1 MENSPIEAST
11 STHSLIF
18 RSVDTPVS
26 FDVSVGNNSDR
37 FANFHVEVSA
47 PGENPSSGYK
57 WYRISPEVA
66 AAQPHGSTTTFQV
79 IVFDSPV
86 PGFVGTIDLTVRV
99 FSPQLRQERRLVVRL
114 TIEADRRPA
123 AIRMEL
129 PVREFQVYPRNTVDI
144 LVKVQNLGQQFVEVV
159 LRLTGIEPAWSIG
172 GTERRIALQPA
183 SQAEV
188 SFQCQPPSVTQAPSQ
203 NYPFTIEAIGH
214 NLAPGTNEGKI
225 EVLPVGFISLAVTPK
240 HQQLPAQGQWWP
252 NWKAKSTTIT
262 AAFKNDSNVYQ
273 QVDVLVQGKDCNHC
287 SWSSS
292 PPLADLDLGKTTTV
306 GLAVTTERPWVG
318 IGRKL
323 ELEAKP
329 VLSDQRLG
337 TTDPATESFT
347 VRVLPILPLW
357 LQLGSIAILAGLI
370 ALVLKPGSIAH
381 TAFVNS
387 VRLSGDGSTVLSG
400 GDDCTI
406 RRWRREGVKLLPAQ
420 SLAGGEP
427 IACGRSHNP
436 IGLLA
441 IPNRSVSVLRLMPED
456 SNRLA
461 AGLENGAVELWNVA
475 TAKKLSK
482 LEPPQQQ
489 TNDRVFDMVFSQ
501 DSKYLYVGHGSGNL
515 KVWER
520 SSPEGQ
526 FQLADPQHLIDLK
539 SQLKLNFQ
547 VRALALNPA
556 QNTLVIGGNFK
567 RFVTIEGQNQ
577 IVDNQTNQIAVQKLE
592 KLDNKLSAG
601 SGDYI
606 WGLAFVPNAPSILAT
621 ADSDG
626 YITIWDL
633 TSCPK
638 SKKVAGITEL
648 DCQPQSG
655 IKHRWRGSQKEIRS
669 IAFSEDGKL
678 LVSGGD
684 DGRLMAWWLTP
695 EYKVDVLKGAVG
707 KEIYKSDRKI
717 NSIDL
722 KTIDRGI
729 AIITGSEDFQVKL
742 HQLVN
747 GE

>member
-1 MENSPIEAST
+1 MENSAIEAST
-11 STHSLIF
+11 STHSLTF

-47 PGENPSSGYK
+47 PGENLNSGYK

-79 IVFDSPV
+79 IIFDSPV

-99 FSPQLRQERRLVVRL
+99 FSPQLRQERRLMVRL
-114 TIEADRRPA
+114 TISADRRPA
-123 AIRMEL
+123 SVSIEL
-129 PVREFQVYPRNTVDI
+129 PVREFQIYPRNTVDI
-144 LVKVQNLGQQFVEVV
+144 PVKVRNLGQQFVEVV

-172 GTERRIALQPA
+172 GTERRVSLHPA
-183 SQAEV
+183 SQVEV
-188 SFQCQPPSVTQAPSQ
+188 SFQCQPPSVTQAPSK
-203 NYPFTIEAIGH
+203 NYPFTIEVIDH

-225 EVLPVGFISLAVTPK
+225 EVLPVGFISLVLTPK

-273 QVDVLVQGKDCNHC
+273 QVDILVQGKDCNRC
-287 SWSSS
+287 SLSIS
-292 PPLADLDLGKTTTV
+292 PPIAHLNLGKTTTV
-306 GLAVTTERPWVG
+306 GLEVTTERPWAG

-357 LQLGSIAILAGLI
+357 LQLGSIALLAGLI
-370 ALVLKPGSIAH
+370 ALLLKPGSISH

-406 RRWRREGVKLLPAQ
+406 RRWRRDGDKLVP
-420 SLAGGEP
+420 SLTLVGSEP
-427 IACGRSHNP
+427 IACGRSQNP
-436 IGLLA
+436 QGLLA
-441 IPNRSVSVLRLMPED
+441 IPNRPVSVLRLMPED

-461 AGLENGAVELWNVA
+461 VGLENGNVELWSVK
-475 TAKKLSK
+475 TAKKIGT
-482 LEPPQQQ
+482 LEPPQKQK

-501 DSKYLYVGHGSGNL
+501 DSKYLYAGHASGILN
-515 KVWER
+515 VWER

-526 FQLADPQHLIDLK
+526 FQLADPSHPIDLK
-539 SQLKLNFQ
+539 KQLKLNFQ

-556 QNTLVIGGNFK
+556 QNTLVVGGNYK
-567 RFVTIEGQNQ
+567 RFVTIEGKDR
-577 IVDNQTNQIAVQKLE
+577 IVDSQNSQIAVQKLE
-592 KLDNKLSAG
+592 KLDENLSAG

-606 WGLAFVPNAPSILAT
+606 WGLAFAPNAASILAT

-638 SKKVAGITEL
+638 GKKVEGISELNCQPAGIK
-648 DCQPQSG
+648 S
-655 IKHRWRGSQKEIRS
+655 RWRASQKSIRS

-684 DGRLMAWWLTP
+684 DGRLMAWWLNS
-695 EYKVDVLKGAVG
+695 EYKIDVLKGAMG
-707 KEIYKSDRKI
+707 KEIYRSDRKI
-717 NSIDL
+717 NSIDI
-722 KTIDRGI
+722 KIIERGI
-729 AIITGSEDFQVKL
+729 TIVSGSEDFQVKL
-742 HQLVN
+742 HQLVD

>member
-1 MENSPIEAST
+1 MESSAIEASI

-18 RSVDTPVS
+18 RSVDTPAS

-47 PGENPSSGYK
+47 PGENLSSGYK

-79 IVFDSPV
+79 IVFASPV

-99 FSPQLRQERRLVVRL
+99 FSPQLRQERRLIVRL

-123 AIRMEL
+123 AVSIEL
-129 PVREFQVYPRNTVDI
+129 PVREFQIYPRNTVDI
-144 LVKVQNLGQQFVEVV
+144 PVKVRNLGQQFVEVV
-159 LRLTGIEPAWSIG
+159 LGLTGIEPAWSIG
-172 GTERRIALQPA
+172 GTQRRVSLPPT
-183 SQAEV
+183 SQVEV
-188 SFQCQPPSVTQAPSQ
+188 IFQCQPPSVTQAPSQ

-225 EVLPVGFISLAVTPK
+225 EVLPVGFISLALTPK

-262 AAFKNDSNVYQ
+262 AAFKNDSNVDQ
-273 QVDVLVQGKDCNHC
+273 QVDVLVQGKDCHRC
-287 SWSSS
+287 RLSIS
-292 PPLADLDLGKTTTV
+292 PPIAHLQSGKTTTV
-306 GLAVTTERPWVG
+306 GLEVTTERPWVG

-347 VRVLPILPLW
+347 VRVLPIVPLW
-357 LQLGSIAILAGLI
+357 LQMGSIAIFAGVITL
-370 ALVLKPGSIAH
+370 LLKPGSIAH

-406 RRWRREGVKLLPAQ
+406 RRWWREGGKLKPAE
-420 SLAGGEP
+420 SLAAGES
-427 IACGRSHNP
+427 IACGRSQNP
-436 IGLLA
+436 AGLLA
-441 IPNRSVSVLRLMPED
+441 IPDQPVSVLRLMPED
-456 SNRLA
+456 NNRLA
-461 AGLENGAVELWNVA
+461 VGLENGNVELWNVA
-475 TAKKLSK
+475 TAKKFGK
-482 LEPPQQQ
+482 LEPPQKQK
-489 TNDRVFDMVFSQ
+489 TNDRVFDIVFSQ
-501 DSKYLYVGHGSGNL
+501 DSKYLYAGHGSGSLN
-515 KVWER
+515 VWER
-520 SSPEGQ
+520 SSPAGQ
-526 FQLADPQHLIDLK
+526 FQLADPRHLIIK
-539 SQLKLNFQ
+539 NQLKKDFQ
-547 VRALALNPA
+547 IRSLALNSS
-556 QNTLVIGGNFK
+556 QNILVVGGNYK
-567 RFVTIEGQNQ
+567 RFFTIEGKNQ
-577 IVDNQTNQIAVQKLE
+577 IVDSQNGQIAVQKLE
-592 KLDNKLSAG
+592 ELDKNLSAG

-606 WGLAFVPNAPSILAT
+606 WGLAFAPNAPSILAT

-633 TSCPK
+633 TSCSK
-638 SKKVAGITEL
+638 SQKVDGISEL
-648 DCQPQSG
+648 NCQKTG
-655 IKHRWRGSQKEIRS
+655 IKHRWRASQKSIRS

-695 EYKVDVLKGAVG
+695 EYKIDVSKGAVG
-707 KEIYKSDRKI
+707 KEIYQSDRKI

-722 KTIDRGI
+722 KTIDRGV
-729 AIITGSEDFQVKL
+729 AIVSGSEDFQVKL

>member
-1 MENSPIEAST
+1 
-11 STHSLIF
+11 
-18 RSVDTPVS
+18 
-26 FDVSVGNNSDR
+26 
-37 FANFHVEVSA
+37 
-47 PGENPSSGYK
+47 
-57 WYRISPEVA
+57 
-66 AAQPHGSTTTFQV
+66 
-79 IVFDSPV
+79 
-86 PGFVGTIDLTVRV
+86 
-99 FSPQLRQERRLVVRL
+99 
-114 TIEADRRPA
+114 
-123 AIRMEL
+123 
-129 PVREFQVYPRNTVDI
+129 
-144 LVKVQNLGQQFVEVV
+144 
-159 LRLTGIEPAWSIG
+159 
-172 GTERRIALQPA
+172 
-183 SQAEV
+183 
-188 SFQCQPPSVTQAPSQ
+188 
-203 NYPFTIEAIGH
+203 
-214 NLAPGTNEGKI
+214 
-225 EVLPVGFISLAVTPK
+225 VLPVGFISLALSPK
-240 HQQLPAQGQWWP
+240 HQQLPAQGQWLP
-252 NWKAKSTTIT
+252 NWKAKSTTVT
-262 AAFKNDSNVYQ
+262 ATFKNDSNVYQ
-273 QVDVLVQGKDCNHC
+273 QVDVLVQGKDGDRC
-287 SWSSS
+287 SWEIS
-292 PPLADLDLGKTTTV
+292 PSIAHLDLGKTTTV
-306 GLAVTTERPWVG
+306 ALEMTTQRPWVG

-337 TTDPATESFT
+337 TTDPATEAFT

-357 LQLGSIAILAGLI
+357 LQLGSIAMLAGVI
-370 ALVLKPGSIAH
+370 ALLLKPGSIAH

-406 RRWRREGVKLLPAQ
+406 RRWRRDGGKLVPSQ
-420 SLAGGEP
+420 SLAGSEP

-436 IGLLA
+436 VGLLA

-456 SNRLA
+456 SNRLGV
-461 AGLENGAVELWNVA
+461 GLENGIVELWNVA
-475 TAKKLSK
+475 TAKKLGK

-526 FQLADPQHLIDLK
+526 FQLADPSHLIDLK
-539 SQLKLNFQ
+539 NQLKLNFQ

-567 RFVTIEGQNQ
+567 RFVTIEGKNQ
-577 IVDNQTNQIAVQKLE
+577 IVDSKASEIAVQKLE
-592 KLDNKLSAG
+592 KLDEKLSAG

-606 WGLAFVPNAPSILAT
+606 WGLAFAPNAPSILAT

-633 TSCPK
+633 TSCTK
-638 SKKVAGITEL
+638 GQKVDGISEL
-648 DCQPQSG
+648 NCQPAG
-655 IKHRWRGSQKEIRS
+655 IKHRWKASQKAIRS

-707 KEIYKSDRKI
+707 KEIYHSDRKI

-729 AIITGSEDFQVKL
+729 AIISGSEDFQVKL
-742 HQLVN
+742 HQLMN
-747 GE
+747 SD